1 MFVSPLRGCGVKSD
15 DTTCGGC
22 SYAHLSSSILH
33 GWWKGILLSVKG
45 TIESYTQPQE
55 NVSAKKSM
63 MYCTDFTDSVV
74 TLVTAIP
81 FHVLSIIRQV
91 LPVHGSYVHFDL
103 LIAFR

>member
-1 MFVSPLRGCGVKSD
+1 MRWTKAEQGEWSGLVEWGGLGVFVSPLRGCGVKSD

-33 GWWKGILLSVKG
+33 GLWKGILLSVKG

-74 TLVTAIP
+74 TLVTAI
-81 FHVLSIIRQV
+81 L
-91 LPVHGSYVHFDL
+91 
-103 LIAFR
+103 